1 MCTVPDSASL
11 LCNQWFSDQTEGQEC
26 TPRSTAENKA
36 SDTAFLSL
44 PSSCVKEAV
53 SRYVHLSTTASKW
66 DQPPPKVGSAYNAWV
81 SSLYWHHIGIMQTI
95 RGIFRWS
102 HSLPIFSHGFK
113 EETAVKQWCWW
124 FIYFFPF
131 LLETWYCQNKMHQ
144 EREWAIYSVL
154 VTSPDP
160 WRLRSKL
167 ICLYFCNWSK
177 ERSDS
182 TPSKQAIFSSRS
194 SPVLHTKLA
203 FKAVKELCVTSAGP
217 LMCRNTATPQ

>member
-26 TPRSTAENKA
+26 TPCSTAENKA

-124 FIYFFPF
+124 FIYFFFLPLGNMVLSKQNAPRKGMSDLFCSCYISRPLEVVSISATEARKGVTHHLPNKQPF
-131 LLETWYCQNKMHQ
+131 LAGWALFCTQNLPLKQ
-144 EREWAIYSVL
+144 
-154 VTSPDP
+154 
-160 WRLRSKL
+160 WR
-167 ICLYFCNWSK
+167 N
-177 ERSDS
+177 
-182 TPSKQAIFSSRS
+182 
-194 SPVLHTKLA
+194 
-203 FKAVKELCVTSAGP
+203 CV
-217 LMCRNTATPQ
+217 